1 MRGGIDLPRIKTS
14 SARSAPRFDPR
25 ACPLHRCSFV
35 VVAACSLPRRALSS
49 LACLLRIAA
58 SSLLIAVLILP
69 SFFLALQS
77 SPFFPFFGVGFFSR
91 QRGVFV
97 FWFCLGF
104 WFFSKAKT
112 TTRGSAS
119 FFYQLKFG
127 AIFLFINISK
137 ISSQLYKVRT
147 LHPIDLCFCF
157 VRFFQF

>member
-35 VVAACSLPRRALSS
+35 VVAVCSLSRRVLSS

-58 SSLLIAVLILP
+58 SSLLIAVLIFP
-69 SFFLALQS
+69 SLFFLYNLHHFFLSLAL
-77 SPFFPFFGVGFFSR
+77 FFFSAE
-91 QRGVFV
+91 RGFC
-97 FWFCLGF
+97 FCFCLGF

-112 TTRGSAS
+112 TRRGSAS